1 MSYKNIELNKKTT
14 DSLMELLILRGDNM
28 SLYALKLIESFE
40 NTEKNPIKDNR
51 IVKDKTFA
59 IRLLGFALDIQCSD
73 PCSEDEKES
82 MVSYATTLLKYQ
94 IETATEIDEITYLK
108 TCKAELELKKGL
120 KFLEG

>member
-1 MSYKNIELNKKTT
+1 MSLEKITPKNTEYAKQTLRN
-14 DSLMELLILRGDNM
+14 RGDM
-28 SLYALKLIESFE
+28 FSVYILKLIESFE
-40 NTEKNPIKDNR
+40 NSDSNPIKDNR

-94 IETATEIDEITYLK
+94 IETATEIDEITSLDR
-108 TCKAELELKKGL
+108 CKVESELNKGL
-120 KFLEG
+120 KFLDR